1 MTILQWFRSIDVF
14 CYSVKSIYTVF
25 TNSALIHFIQ
35 IFGSADDTVV
45 GVVSMPRKFCFNSFT
60 IHPMKKLFCAERNF
74 IFSNVL
80 RVHFRVAMTAF
91 CFQELFGFKGR
102 PNMFSFC
109 CWKIEVFVSGLL
121 SLEACPLNSRAAWA
135 PIRTWF
141 SISLTNSASSSL
153 SLSSLLYLS
162 FDISPNVHNKLQ
174 TQCSFVI

>member
-1 MTILQWFRSIDVF
+1 MRLFSGSEGYRSATDYPEFTLIQALQTEVARLQNNPKGVWVIQDIENKRIADVF

-45 GVVSMPRKFCFNSFT
+45 GVVSMPLKFCFNSFT
-60 IHPMKKLFCAERNF
+60 IHPLKNLFCFERNF

-80 RVHFRVAMTAF
+80 REHFRVAMTAF

-109 CWKIEVFVSGLL
+109 C
-121 SLEACPLNSRAAWA
+121 
-135 PIRTWF
+135 
-141 SISLTNSASSSL
+141 
-153 SLSSLLYLS
+153 
-162 FDISPNVHNKLQ
+162 
-174 TQCSFVI
+174 